1 MCTFIITY
9 FIMDRKDIKK
19 IYEKHNFTHFKS
31 IRHPNLILNE
41 FTTIDSIDKIIRSRK
56 MEVQIEK
63 LRKETNKEKRE
74 HLKLMLTYVCFSG
87 IFSKRSKKHLIQ
99 HSGLICLDIDK
110 IPYAHELKDKLKE
123 ADFIHYMFISPSGK
137 GLKLIIKIDAKNEE
151 EHLQYF
157 LALEYYFKEVLKV
170 TIDTSCK
177 DVSRACFL
185 SYDSTAFYNIES
197 PSLNSEWLKK
207 YYSIEEK
214 TTKNKIIQNSNN
226 INVGA
231 ANNNIIEKCVEKFLK
246 CEDGAKR
253 TALYKIGCYLGYH
266 INAKNLEYTNCYN
279 ALKRA
284 VEKRD
289 KEHKDIKCKKAA
301 FKTIEDGLTYGLE
314 NPKPVDNLKVSKNNY
329 QFWFA
334 YDGKVTIRITSFY
347 TFLNRN
353 GFYGYTYDK
362 SRKIVRVTD
371 NVVSIVE
378 KNDIIQ
384 FIMEHLRRQPY
395 NVGNSCTKFDIMEK
409 YQNMQSFLLGEN
421 QLQTFPIL
429 KRDFLEDDRITAHL
443 YYKNGVLQITKSS
456 VNLIDYRNVK
466 GLIWETTILNR
477 EWNLK
482 LVDNS
487 KYLQSD
493 FVKFVRGVTGDRHDK
508 EWSRFISM
516 KSIIGYLSHEYKDP
530 SRTRAVIFVDEA
542 ISDNP
547 EGGTGKSILMK
558 ALAYIK
564 KAITIDGKNFNF
576 KRSFA
581 FQRVDIDTKL
591 LVFEDVLLSFDF
603 ERLFSVITDGIT
615 VERKGKQPFRIDEK
629 DSPKILI
636 STNYVVGGEGNSH
649 NRRKVEI
656 EFSQFYNEE
665 HTPLDD
671 LGKMLFEDWDNKD
684 WMYFDVFVV
693 ECINIYL
700 SNGIIRP
707 LIKNIPLRKLQQH
720 TSDEFARYAQRELCK
735 LEDGVEYNKHK
746 LFNRFKQ
753 LYPSVEFEGLLTQ
766 TEFNKW
772 LRKYASIMEYHIGD
786 RMSDNKP
793 LVKFTK
799 KKPKSDTL

>member
-1 MCTFIITY
+1 MSQRNF
-9 FIMDRKDIKK
+9 KK
-19 IYEKHNFTHFKS
+19 EYEKHNFTHFKN
-31 IRHPNLILNE
+31 IKNPTLILSE
-41 FTTIDSIDKIIRSRK
+41 STSIDSIDKQIRSRK

-63 LRKETNKEKRE
+63 LRKETNKEKKER
-74 HLKLMLTYVCFSG
+74 LKLLLTYVCFSG
-87 IFSKRSKKHLIQ
+87 VFSKRSKKHLLQ

-110 IPYAHELKDKLKE
+110 IPYAHELKDRLKE
-123 ADFIHYMFISPSGK
+123 VDFIHYMFISPSGK
-137 GLKLIIKIDAKNEE
+137 GLKVIIKIDAKNEE

-157 LALEYYFKEVLKV
+157 LALELYFEEVLKV

-185 SYDSTAFYNIES
+185 SYDSTAFYDIDS
-197 PSLNSEWLKK
+197 ITLNSEWVKK
-207 YYSIEEK
+207 HYSIEKVVPQNKKIEK
-214 TTKNKIIQNSNN
+214 VEIESEGDSTKS
-226 INVGA
+226 
-231 ANNNIIEKCVEKFLK
+231 IIERGVDKFLN
-246 CEDGAKR
+246 CEDGVKR
-253 TALYKIGCYLGYH
+253 ITLYKICCYLGYH
-266 INAKNLEYTNCYN
+266 INAKKLEYTTCFN

-284 VEKRD
+284 VEKRE
-289 KEHKDIKCKKAA
+289 KETKDINSKKAA

-314 NPKPVDNLKVSKNNY
+314 NPKPVDNLKTSKTKY

-334 YDGKVTIRITSFY
+334 YDGSVTIRITSFY

-384 FIMEHLRRQPY
+384 FIMEHLRRLPY
-395 NVGNSCTKFDIMEK
+395 NVGNGCTKFDIMEK

-429 KRDFLEDDRITAHL
+429 KRNFLEDDRTTAHL
-443 YYKNGVLQITKSS
+443 YYKNGVLQITKSG

-466 GLIWETTILNR
+466 GLIWETSILSR

-508 EWSRFISM
+508 KWSRYISM
-516 KSIIGYLSHEYKDP
+516 KSIIGYLIHEYKDP
-530 SRTRAVIFVDEA
+530 SRARAVVFVDEA

-564 KAITIDGKNFNF
+564 RTITIDGKNFNF

-591 LVFEDVLLSFDF
+591 LVFEDVLESFDF

-636 STNYVVGGEGNSH
+636 STNYVVNGEGNSH

-671 LGKMLFEDWDNKD
+671 LKKMLFEDWNEED
-684 WMYFDVFVV
+684 WMYFDLFIV
-693 ECINIYL
+693 ECVNFYL
-700 SNGIIRP
+700 NKGIIRP
-707 LIKNIPLRKLQQH
+707 IIKNIPLRKLQQF
-720 TSDEFARYAQRELCK
+720 TADEFAKYAQKELCK
-735 LEDGVEYNKHK
+735 LEDGKEYNKHN
-746 LFNRFKQ
+746 LFKRFKQ
-753 LYPSVEFEGLLTQ
+753 LYPSAEFDSPLTQ

-799 KKPKSDTL
+799 KTPKSETL